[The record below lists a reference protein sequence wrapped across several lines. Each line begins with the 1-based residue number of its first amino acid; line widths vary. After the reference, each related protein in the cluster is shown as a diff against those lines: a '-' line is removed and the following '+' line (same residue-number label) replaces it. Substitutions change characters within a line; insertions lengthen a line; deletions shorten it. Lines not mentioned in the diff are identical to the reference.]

1 MCTLSTYH
9 RHNVC
14 AVARIGK
21 ASGRCGID
29 RRTMTVYGVGAGVS
43 EGRRRGRQRETQ
55 YIDPCILCRYLKGLC
70 TRYLPWQDLGRG
82 DRCGLR
88 LKARVRKVNNQT
100 ARRKKTTLQCT

>member
-14 AVARIGK
+14 AVARNGK

-29 RRTMTVYGVGAGVS
+29 RHTMTVYGVGAGVS
-43 EGRRRGRQRETQ
+43 EGTDGEAASAKLKTLTHA
-55 YIDPCILCRYLKGLC
+55 YYAGILKVYTPAIYHG
-70 TRYLPWQDLGRG
+70 QDLGRG

-88 LKARVRKVNNQT
+88 LKARVRKV
-100 ARRKKTTLQCT
+100 KKVTPPCT